1 MNASIDEQKQ
11 NPSIVIFGA
20 SGGIGAEVAREA
32 IRRRW
37 RVVVASRPSDHFS
50 RLVSELNVPHVEL
63 DAVNLEQV
71 EACLSEAAQKLGR
84 IDGIVNCVGS
94 VILKPAHLTSEAD
107 WDLTMATNLTS
118 AFAVVRA
125 AAKMMKQGGSVVLI
139 SSAAARLGLANH
151 EAIAAAKAGII
162 GLAKSAAATYASRG
176 LRFNVIAPGLVK
188 TKLTEKIWSNE
199 RAANASQS
207 MHALG
212 RLGEPQEIASAICWL
227 LDPSNCWITGEVISV
242 DGGLSTVRL
251 QGRTTA

>member
-1 MNASIDEQKQ
+1 MSASSDE
-11 NPSIVIFGA
+11 NRPAVVILGA
-20 SGGIGAEVAREA
+20 SGGVGAEVAHEA

-37 RVVVASRPSDHFS
+37 NVLLASRPSEHFS
-50 RLVSELNVPHVEL
+50 RLASEMNVPCFDL
-63 DAVNLEQV
+63 DATNLEQV
-71 EACLSEAAQKLGR
+71 ETCLSEAEQKFGR
-84 IDGIVNCVGS
+84 VDGVVNCVGS

-107 WDLTMATNLTS
+107 WNSTIAVNLTS

-125 AAKMMKQGGSVVLI
+125 AAKVMKRGGSVVLI

-176 LRFNVIAPGLVK
+176 LRFNVVAPGLVK

-212 RLGEPQEIASAICWL
+212 RLGEPQEIANAITWL
-227 LDPSNCWITGEVISV
+227 LDPSNSWITGEVISV

-251 QGRTTA
+251 QGRPSA